1 MYLHDDVRCVK
12 LVETNSAAGEVAP
25 TELGSASVGDEA
37 LLSKL
42 PAPKKKKRPV
52 LLTVLAEP
60 IPDSDSDVGVLR
72 SHLAVQSSLVSCST
86 SSMRYMLLLVQVLR
100 LGLGKFI
107 VSTARGEAAEEKE
120 RFDVWGKR
128 LNA

>member
-1 MYLHDDVRCVK
+1 MG
-12 LVETNSAAGEVAP
+12 NG
-25 TELGSASVGDEA
+25 A

-60 IPDSDSDVGVLR
+60 IPDSDSDVSVHH
-72 SHLAVQSSLVSCST
+72 SHLAICSFLVSCST